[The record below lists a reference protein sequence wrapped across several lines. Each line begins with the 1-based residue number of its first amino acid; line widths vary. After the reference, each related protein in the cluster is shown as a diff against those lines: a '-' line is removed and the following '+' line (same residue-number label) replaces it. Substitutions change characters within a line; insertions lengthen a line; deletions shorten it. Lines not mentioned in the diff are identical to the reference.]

1 MPACVL
7 AVRRK
12 GGFLDVCGAGG
23 ASSLSRS
30 ILLLL
35 LVLVLLL
42 LLAEGGIGLRFF
54 AIIAVLGMW
63 VRRAKVFTGNVDDL
77 EVQV

>member
-54 AIIAVLGMW
+54 AIMAGGGDGGE
-63 VRRAKVFTGNVDDL
+63 RSQSFHR
-77 EVQV
+77 QC